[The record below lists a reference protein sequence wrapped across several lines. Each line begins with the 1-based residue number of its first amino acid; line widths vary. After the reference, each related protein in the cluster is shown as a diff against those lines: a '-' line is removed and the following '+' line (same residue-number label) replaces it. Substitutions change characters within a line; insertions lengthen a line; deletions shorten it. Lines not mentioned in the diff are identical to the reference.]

1 MAFRIRP
8 ATPDDAPAIA
18 RLARGLNELH
28 HDPLEHFTAEAI
40 LRDGFGP
47 TPYFSVL
54 VAEHE
59 GAVVG
64 YALYCASY
72 EPVYAARGLYLS
84 DLFVDPD
91 VRRHGMGRALMT
103 AVAGEAR
110 RRGATFVGWV
120 SRAWNTEAQA
130 FYRTLGAIEEPVV
143 AHALA
148 FEPFA
153 ALADEGRAALARP
166 GATR

>member
-1 MAFRIRP
+1 MSFRIRP

-28 HDPLEHFTAEAI
+28 RDPLEHFTPEAV

-47 TPYFSVL
+47 SPCFSVL
-54 VAEHE
+54 VADRG

-64 YALYCASY
+64 YALYYDSY

-84 DLFVDPD
+84 DIFVDPD
-91 VRRHGMGRALMT
+91 ARRHGIGRALIA
-103 AVAGEAR
+103 AVAREAR
-110 RRGATFVGWV
+110 GRGATFVGWV

-143 AHALA
+143 AHAVA
-148 FEPFA
+148 FEAFA
-153 ALADEGRAALARP
+153 ALADDGS
-166 GATR
+166 